1 MSNALQ
7 DKICVVTGATR
18 GIGRGCAVALA
29 EKGATVF
36 VTGRSDAM
44 ANSPFR
50 DCRRYRSRCGK
61 GFGFKVDHGVDSE
74 IEAFFA
80 KVAEQ
85 AGKIDIL
92 VNNVYKIPHLPP
104 GVAAFGIIPF
114 YLGRPGR
121 NRATRTLR
129 RELACGAL
137 LFAAGEGGLIVNV
150 SSPGGQSYH
159 FSSSYGAGRP
169 DSTA

>member
-36 VTGRSDAM
+36 VTGRSDGDGELTIQGTVA
-44 ANSPFR
+44 AIEAAG
-50 DCRRYRSRCGK
+50 GK

-104 GVAAFGIIPF
+104 GVAAFGIIPCLF
-114 YLGRPGR
+114 GTTRSESGSAHTTSR
-121 NRATRTLR
+121 VGMRAPFVR
-129 RELACGAL
+129 CG
-137 LFAAGEGGLIVNV
+137 
-150 SSPGGQSYH
+150 
-159 FSSSYGAGRP
+159 
-169 DSTA
+169 